1 MAWRLHLADLN
12 SFILGSWC
20 CTLLCTDLII
30 RLATCM
36 LRILKF
42 QTVILV
48 NVHVSFANWSASL
61 LEKWDVCRCETPNS
75 LQLIAFWK
83 PASTFYLV
91 NWLQNAQDIWYR
103 SRNCIYCNLLKHC
116 GFAHIVICT
125 CIHRCLYMH
134 TESSVIVIAVVT
146 QQQQQQH
153 SCSGHSSMLCLLFI
167 HRKRASGSCELSGLD
182 FSCLIPEPGFWH
194 LFHVL

>member
-30 RLATCM
+30 RLATRM

-48 NVHVSFANWSASL
+48 NVHVSFANWSAPF
-61 LEKWDVCRCETPNS
+61 LEKRDVWRCGTPNS

-83 PASTFYLV
+83 PASMLCLV
-91 NWLQNAQDIWYR
+91 NWLQNAQDMWYR
-103 SRNCIYCNLLKHC
+103 SRNCIYCNLSKHC
-116 GFAHIVICT
+116 GFAHIVIYTCT
-125 CIHRCLYMH
+125 HRCLYMH
-134 TESSVIVIAVVT
+134 TESSGIVFAVAT
-146 QQQQQQH
+146 QQ
-153 SCSGHSSMLCLLFI
+153 
-167 HRKRASGSCELSGLD
+167 
-182 FSCLIPEPGFWH
+182 
-194 LFHVL
+194 